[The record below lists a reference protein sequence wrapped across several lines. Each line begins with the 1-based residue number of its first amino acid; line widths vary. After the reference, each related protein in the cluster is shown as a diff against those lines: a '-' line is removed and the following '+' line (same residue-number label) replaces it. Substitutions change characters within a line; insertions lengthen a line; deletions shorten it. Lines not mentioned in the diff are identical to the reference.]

1 MVYSESRKCSGVN
14 DSLIIKFKAFADDG
28 RGRTSVRTCL
38 EFVCRSST
46 TRPKFFRVSLHPLSI
61 WNLGQTRSPHR

>member
-1 MVYSESRKCSGVN
+1 MEQIVYSESRKCSGV
-14 DSLIIKFKAFADDG
+14 DDILIMRFKAFADGG

-46 TRPKFFRVSLHPLSI
+46 TRPRFFGVSLHPPSI
-61 WNLGQTRSPHR
+61 